1 MYKKMDSMFEDMSEY
16 FCFDKTQYIMKDF
29 FGDIKTF
36 QDDFK
41 VKSFI
46 FTTFDSFKIISWLLS
61 TYRFKKGFKIFFI

>member
-46 FTTFDSFKIISWLLS
+46 FTTFDSFKIIS
-61 TYRFKKGFKIFFI
+61 